1 MNSLEKVFYVDE
13 IDLLKNDDFLC
24 QLSAEINQMILTN
37 FESLVQLLYRIDVS
51 EMKLKS
57 ILKEQPNE
65 DAGRII
71 ALLIIERQI
80 KKIKFRKETNQDY
93 QNTDNETD
101 PERW

>member
-65 DAGRII
+65 DAGKII
-71 ALLIIERQI
+71 AHLIVERQMQKI
-80 KKIKFRKETNQDY
+80 ILKKQPTQSSKEVS
-93 QNTDNETD
+93 NEG
-101 PERW
+101 EEELW

>member
-1 MNSLEKVFYVDE
+1 MNSLEKVFNVNQIDE
-13 IDLLKNDDFLC
+13 LKKDEFLN

-65 DAGRII
+65 DAGNII
-71 ALLIIERQI
+71 AHLIVERQMQ
-80 KKIKFRKETNQDY
+80 KIKFRNESEKDHFKNQDEI
-93 QNTDNETD
+93 DVEG
-101 PERW
+101 W

>member
-13 IDLLKNDDFLC
+13 IHVLKNDDFLC

-65 DAGRII
+65 DAGKII
-71 ALLIIERQI
+71 AHLIVERQMQKI
-80 KKIKFRKETNQDY
+80 ILKKQPTQSSKEVS
-93 QNTDNETD
+93 NEG
-101 PERW
+101 EEELW